1 LTRFWKFF
9 DLQQAHSDIGLIS
22 VAPRSTTPGLQLR
35 EFDTPYDWVNVE
47 NKMGPNDVIVFAGQA
62 LTRMTSGVYRPV
74 LHRPVIPL
82 QGDRMSFVFFL
93 RAKAKSI
100 VDETRKARAAGSF
113 FVPAEAKVAL
123 VIRIRGINCLSPTVR
138 KILQLFRL
146 R

>member
-1 LTRFWKFF
+1 M
-9 DLQQAHSDIGLIS
+9 QAKPADKKMEIEKTKKVVGKPKGPS
-22 VAPRSTTPGLQLR
+22 
-35 EFDTPYDWVNVE
+35 NVE
-47 NKMGPNDVIVFAGQA
+47 KRTKRDARLAEERKTRRTKAIATAGERRKEYA
-62 LTRMTSGVYRPV
+62 TRAEKYAKEY
-74 LHRPVIPL
+74 
-82 QGDRMSFVFFL
+82 Q
-93 RAKAKSI
+93 AKAKSI